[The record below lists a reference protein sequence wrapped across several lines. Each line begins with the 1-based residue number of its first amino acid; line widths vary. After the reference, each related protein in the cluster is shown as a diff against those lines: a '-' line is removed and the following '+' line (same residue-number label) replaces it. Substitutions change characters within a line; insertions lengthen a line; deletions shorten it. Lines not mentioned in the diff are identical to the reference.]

1 MNIKERIKSLLKEAE
16 LYKSQRLLGEAREKY
31 TLVISILQQQTGIQ
45 NRDSLIA
52 AVEKKRESL
61 DAAIAKWDK
70 SQVNPEVS
78 GKVQDL
84 IKRLFTPPEE
94 GHTDEETKINEAITL
109 AKFGQHRKALEE
121 FSRLAHRPSVCISA
135 AKNAVKCYL
144 ELSEPDEAV
153 ETIRVWW
160 REGCF
165 TPEQYTSI
173 THFMQSAFEKK
184 GIDWDEAMMEA
195 ESAPMAEEESFTA
208 PVDDDIIDITSI
220 GVNFDSGPMQGQH
233 VELDV
238 SFQSGSLLSL
248 SVSSREKDLLQLFEK
263 GQSIHDVD
271 FYSPIA
277 IFKGSAVVESNTE
290 ILSGPKK
297 GDFSLDIRIDSI

>member
-16 LYKSQRLLGEAREKY
+16 LYKSQRLLREAREKY
-31 TLVISILQQQTGIQ
+31 TLVIEILQQQTRIQ
-45 NRDSLIA
+45 NRDALIA

-61 DAAIAKWDK
+61 DNAIVKWDQ

-84 IKRLFTPPEE
+84 IKRLFTTPEE
-94 GHTDEETKINEAITL
+94 GGSDEEKAINEAITL

-121 FSRLAHRPSVCISA
+121 FSRLVHMSGVCLSA
-135 AKNAVKCYL
+135 AKNAIKCYL
-144 ELSEPDEAV
+144 ELSEADEAM
-153 ETIRVWW
+153 ETIRGWW

-173 THFMQSAFEKK
+173 TSFMQSTFEKK
-184 GIDWDEAMMEA
+184 GFNWDDSKMGTDGGD
-195 ESAPMAEEESFTA
+195 AEEEAFTA
-208 PVDDDIIDITSI
+208 PIDDDIIDITSI
-220 GVNFDSGPMQGQH
+220 GINFEDGPMAGQH

-248 SVSSREKDLLQLFEK
+248 IVGSSEQTLLALLKK

>member
-16 LYKSQRLLGEAREKY
+16 LYKSQRLLKEARKSY
-31 TLVISILQQQTGIQ
+31 TLVIEILQQQTQIQ
-45 NRDSLIA
+45 NRDALIA
-52 AVEKKRESL
+52 AVEKKREGL
-61 DAAIAKWDK
+61 DAAIAKWSQ

-78 GKVQDL
+78 SKVQDL
-84 IKRLFTPPEE
+84 IKRLFTTSDDGVSHEE
-94 GHTDEETKINEAITL
+94 IEINEAITL

-121 FSRLAHRPSVCISA
+121 FSRLVRVPSVCISA
-135 AKNAVKCYL
+135 AKNAIKCYL
-144 ELSEPDEAV
+144 EFLEPEGAV
-153 ETIRVWW
+153 ETVRGWW
-160 REGCF
+160 RQGCF
-165 TPEQYTSI
+165 TPEQYASI
-173 THFMQSAFEKK
+173 THFMQSSFEKK
-184 GIDWDEAMMEA
+184 GLDWDASIMETKGGKV
-195 ESAPMAEEESFTA
+195 EEKTFTA

-220 GVNFDSGPMQGQH
+220 GINFESGAMAGDH

-248 SVSSREKDLLQLFEK
+248 IVAKSEQALLQLLQK
-263 GQSIHDVD
+263 GHSIHDVD

-277 IFKGSAVVESNTE
+277 IFKGSAVVEANTE

>member
-1 MNIKERIKSLLKEAE
+1 MGIKERIKLLLKEAE
-16 LYKSQRLLGEAREKY
+16 LYKSQRLLREAREKY
-31 TLVISILQQQTGIQ
+31 TLVINVLQQQTLIQ

-61 DAAIAKWDK
+61 DKAIAKWDQ

-78 GKVQDL
+78 NKVQDL
-84 IKRLFTPPEE
+84 IKRLFTTPDE
-94 GHTDEETKINEAITL
+94 GGSDEENAINEAITL
-109 AKFGQHRKALEE
+109 AKFGQHRKALQE
-121 FSRLAHRPSVCISA
+121 FSRLVHMPGVCISA
-135 AKNAVKCYL
+135 AKNAIKCFL
-144 ELSEPDEAV
+144 ELSDPDEAV
-153 ETIRVWW
+153 ETVRGWW
-160 REGCF
+160 QEGCF

-173 THFMQSAFEKK
+173 TMFMQSTFEKK
-184 GIDWDEAMMEA
+184 GIGWDDVMMEA
-195 ESAPMAEEESFTA
+195 ETGPVGEDPFSA

-220 GVNFDSGPMQGQH
+220 GINFESGSMEGQH
-233 VELDV
+233 MELDV

-248 SVSSREKDLLQLFEK
+248 IVTSSEKTLLKHLQR

>member
-1 MNIKERIKSLLKEAE
+1 MNIKERVKSLLKEAE
-16 LYKSQRLLGEAREKY
+16 LYKSQRLLREAREKY
-31 TLVISILQQQTGIQ
+31 TLVIEILHQQTRIQ
-45 NRDSLIA
+45 NRDTLIT
-52 AVEKKRESL
+52 AVERKRESL
-61 DAAIAKWDK
+61 DSAIAKWDQ

-84 IKRLFTPPEE
+84 IKRLFTTPEE
-94 GHTDEETKINEAITL
+94 GGSDEEKTINEAITL

-121 FSRLAHRPSVCISA
+121 FSRLVRISSVCMSA

-144 ELSEPDEAV
+144 ELAEPEEAM
-153 ETIRVWW
+153 ETIRGWW

-173 THFMQSAFEKK
+173 TSFMQSTFEQK
-184 GIDWDEAMMEA
+184 GLDWDDAMMGTDGGADEVDA
-195 ESAPMAEEESFTA
+195 FTA
-208 PVDDDIIDITSI
+208 PIDDDIIDITSI
-220 GVNFDSGPMQGQH
+220 GVNFDDGPMEGEH
-233 VELDV
+233 LELDV

-248 SVSSREKDLLQLFEK
+248 IVDRSEKNLLALLQK
-263 GQSIHDVD
+263 GQAIHDVD